1 MQKIGWKDMGIKEQT
16 ELVLASLLVI
26 SSIVL
31 IFIAFF
37 ITLTVGTGVIAA
49 ATEMCATAL
58 GLLGIGIYAR
68 NALVE
73 LDTKVT
79 QKVQEMENNVNR

>member
-1 MQKIGWKDMGIKEQT
+1 
-16 ELVLASLLVI
+16 LVI

-79 QKVQEMENNVNR
+79 